1 MIVVGAGLRGTI
13 RDICKRCASSHTLG
27 DKPPPMIK
35 RDQGESD
42 KTHAE
47 RHAPHLF
54 SRTLPKLSRRNQSCS
69 HSAREH
75 TAIADMLL
83 LIVLLLVASACC
95 RAAYC
100 CARSHERTGAG
111 AK

>member
-54 SRTLPKLSRRNQSCS
+54 SRSLPKLSRRNQSCS

-75 TAIADMLL
+75 TAIADAAIDCAAAGCFCLLPCCLL
-83 LIVLLLVASACC
+83 L
-95 RAAYC
+95 R
-100 CARSHERTGAG
+100 
-111 AK
+111 